1 MAEQRESKKT
11 KELRERLVREPQ
23 RCWDAIPA
31 TERKAISALCDKYK
45 DFLNCARTERKA
57 ARMIIEA
64 AEKNGYS
71 QLPDRISPGQH
82 FYHVSRG
89 KFVAL
94 AVLGHKPLTEGI
106 RIITSHIDCPRLDLK
121 PNPLFE
127 EAGLAFLKTHY
138 YGGIKKYHWVGRPLA
153 LCGTV
158 IKTDGRIVDIEL
170 GTALEDPVF
179 TIPDLLPHLSRKMM
193 DQKASEFIPGENLN
207 VIVGGHPYPDKDAG
221 ERVKLAILEILY
233 KKYGLRE
240 QDLIGAEI
248 EVVPAEPARDAGLD
262 GSLILGYGQDDRIC
276 AYTALTAI
284 LGTKDPEYT
293 AMAIFYD
300 KEEVG
305 SEGNTSAKS
314 RVLEMFLMDLMYS
327 SGIDPTARAM
337 YHCLYRS
344 RALSADVTA
353 AFDPTYPDV
362 YEKRNCAFL
371 GYGINLTKYTG
382 HGGKYMASEANAEY
396 MHWVKKLFN
405 DNQVVWQAGDLGKI
419 DEGGGGTV
427 AKYLAN
433 CGMEI
438 IDCGPAL
445 LGMHSPMELSSKDDV
460 WMCHKAFQVFYT
472 K

>member
-1 MAEQRESKKT
+1 MAEKKGSKKT
-11 KELRERLVREPQ
+11 QQLKEQLAREPR
-23 RCWDAIPA
+23 RCWDAA
-31 TERKAISALCDKYK
+31 TASEQKEILAYCEKYK
-45 DFLNCARTERKA
+45 DFLNRARTERMA
-57 ARMIIEA
+57 VRVITDM
-64 AEKNGYS
+64 AEKEGY
-71 QLPDRISPGQH
+71 LPLSERTSPGQKVSH
-82 FYHVSRG
+82 TSRG

-94 AVLGHKPLTEGI
+94 AVLGQKPLTEGM
-106 RIITSHIDCPRLDLK
+106 RIITSHIDSPRLDLK

-158 IKTDGRIVDIEL
+158 IKADGRAVEVEL
-170 GTALEDPVF
+170 GVAADEPVF

-207 VIVGGHPYPDKDAG
+207 LIVGGKPYPDKEAG
-221 ERVKLAILEILY
+221 DRVKLAILEILHH
-233 KKYGLRE
+233 KYGLKE
-240 QDLIGAEI
+240 EDLIGAEI

-262 GSLILGYGQDDRIC
+262 GSLILGYGQDDRVC

-284 LGTKDPEYT
+284 LGTKEPEHT
-293 AMAIFYD
+293 AVAVFYD

-314 RVLEMFLMDLMYS
+314 RVLEMFLMDLMDS
-327 SGIDPTARAM
+327 SGVEPTTRAM
-337 YHCLYRS
+337 HHCLYRS
-344 RALSADVTA
+344 KALSADVTA

-405 DNQVVWQAGDLGKI
+405 DNHIVWQAGDLGKI

-460 WMCHKAFQVFYT
+460 WMCHKAFQVFFT

>member
-1 MAEQRESKKT
+1 MAEKKESKKT
-11 KELRERLVREPQ
+11 KELKKLLAREPK
-23 RCWDAIPA
+23 RCWDTIPEA
-31 TERKAISALCDKYK
+31 ERKAVFDYCEGYK
-45 DFLNCARTERKA
+45 DFLNHARTERKA
-57 ARMIIEA
+57 ARMIIGA
-64 AEKNGYS
+64 AETEGYT
-71 QLPDRISPGQH
+71 QLSDRTIPGDRV
-82 FYHVSRG
+82 YHVSRD
-89 KFVAL
+89 KLVAL
-94 AVLGHKPLTEGI
+94 AVIGRRPLTEGL
-106 RIITSHIDCPRLDLK
+106 RIITCHIDCPRLDLK

-127 EAGLAFLKTHY
+127 EAGIAFLKTHY

-158 IKTDGRIVDIEL
+158 IKSDGSIVNIEL
-170 GTALEDPVF
+170 GFAHDEPVF

-193 DQKASEFIPGENLN
+193 DQKASEFIPAENLN
-207 VIVGGHPYPDKDAG
+207 VVVGGQPYPDKDAG
-221 ERVKLAILEILY
+221 ERVKLAILDIIH
-233 KKYGLRE
+233 KKYGIRE
-240 QDLIGAEI
+240 EDFIGAEI
-248 EVVPAEPARDAGLD
+248 EVVPAEPPRDSGFD

-276 AYTALTAI
+276 AYTALTAL

-293 AMAIFYD
+293 AVTVFYD
-300 KEEVG
+300 KEEIG

-314 RVLEMFLMDLMYS
+314 RVFEMFLMDL
-327 SGIDPTARAM
+327 IDSTGVEPNARAVQR
-337 YHCLYRS
+337 CLYSS

-353 AFDPTYPDV
+353 AFDPTYPEV

-382 HGGKYMASEANAEY
+382 HGGKYMASEANTEY
-396 MHWVKKLFN
+396 VHWVKKLFN
-405 DNQVVWQAGDLGKI
+405 DNDVVWQAGDLGKI

-460 WMCHKAFQVFYT
+460 WMCHKAFQVFFT